1 MNRAVRIITP
11 RGEKVTIHEL
21 ENPASSMSAST
32 YAEVHIRY
40 QYRDTFLSYQAFDSD
55 DGYIPRTPTKIYRTV
70 GATVVDDKTYI
81 DLGRSYPYRGLHLRG
96 ETPSVIRDLEDN
108 MDELLLDPSYYD
120 MHFRPRS
127 AMSVGEDPW
136 CTNSGYGDPKP
147 VMGEIPDKYR
157 ILLKKII
164 HQFAEITH
172 NHEVLRDLLI
182 HNE

>member
-11 RGEKVTIHEL
+11 RDEKVTIHEL
-21 ENPASSMSAST
+21 GNPASST
-32 YAEVHIRY
+32 GEFNYAEIRIRY
-40 QYRDTFLSYQAFDSD
+40 QYRDTFLSYRAFDSD
-55 DGYIPRTPTKIYRTV
+55 NVYMSGTPTTIYRAV
-70 GATVVDDKTYI
+70 GATVVGDKTYI
-81 DLGRSYPYRGLHLRG
+81 DLGRSYPYQGLHLRG

-108 MDELLLDPSYYD
+108 MDELLLDPGYYA

-127 AMSVGEDPW
+127 TMSVDEDPW
-136 CTNSGYGDPKP
+136 CANSGYGDPKP

-172 NHEVLRDLLI
+172 NHEVLKDLLI